1 MKNQKNYKGENKMKN
16 YKVTFYTN
24 EQFNRNTLKMET
36 HNRVGC
42 TLPMIYLN
50 FLGINKDE
58 PNVTVELDE
67 TNKCLIIKK
76 A

>member
-1 MKNQKNYKGENKMKN
+1 MKN

-42 TLPMIYLN
+42 TLPSVYLN
-50 FLGINKDE
+50 TLGVNKDE